1 MSSWKTEEMGT
12 AAAFLEGRV
21 NKKQKASRAVYCI
34 PINMLTKKDEVSSH
48 FSLPHIFFCFNHCLD
63 QQKSRAWALLVDKS
77 AGNDANPKQDI
88 HYGNHGATKLLV
100 HRSAATTHAKR

>member
-34 PINMLTKKDEVSSH
+34 PINMLTKM
-48 FSLPHIFFCFNHCLD
+48 
-63 QQKSRAWALLVDKS
+63 R
-77 AGNDANPKQDI
+77 
-88 HYGNHGATKLLV
+88 
-100 HRSAATTHAKR
+100 